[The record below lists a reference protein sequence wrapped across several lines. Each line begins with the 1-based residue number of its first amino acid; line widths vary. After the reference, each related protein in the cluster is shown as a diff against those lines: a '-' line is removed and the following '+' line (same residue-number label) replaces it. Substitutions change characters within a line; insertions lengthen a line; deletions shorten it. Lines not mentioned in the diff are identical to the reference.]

1 MSRLDQL
8 IAKLCPEGVEYKEI
22 ASIASRISSG
32 GTPNTSN
39 QDFYSGEIPWLRT
52 QEVDWTDIYDT
63 SVKISE
69 EAIVSSSAK
78 WIPTNCVI
86 VAMYGATAAK
96 VAINKIPLTTN
107 QACCNIEVDPTKALY
122 KFVFYCLC
130 NSYKV
135 LKAMGQGSQSN
146 INAKIVKEFR
156 IPVPPLPVQEEIV
169 RILDCFTELEAE
181 LEAELETR
189 KKQYEHYRDTLLNL
203 GKPTGCSRIDQ
214 LIEKLCPKGV
224 SYKPLKEIA
233 EIKRGV
239 RVVKNQ
245 LSETKGFPVFQ
256 NSLTPLGYNKTAN
269 VPANSTFVIAAGAAG
284 EIGYSIHKFWAADD
298 CYYFNSELL
307 NNRFL
312 YHVLSRNQ
320 HLILSKVRKAS
331 IPRLARSVLEQV
343 NIPLLPLRV
352 QEEIVRIL
360 DRFDKLCNDL
370 SVGLPAEIEARRKQ
384 YEYYRDKLL
393 TFKELEA

>member
-1 MSRLDQL
+1 MSRIEKL
-8 IAKLCPEGVEYKEI
+8 IEELCPEGVLHKPLKEI
-22 ASIASRISSG
+22 AKIERGVRVVKSQLSETEGFPVFQNSLTPLGYNNKANVPANSTFVIAAGAAGEVGYSKQEFWAADDCFHFNSNLLNNRFLYHVLLQNQQLLLSKVRKASIPRLARTALEQLIV
-32 GTPNTSN
+32 P
-39 QDFYSGEIPWLRT
+39 IPP
-52 QEVDWTDIYDT
+52 Q
-63 SVKISE
+63 
-69 EAIVSSSAK
+69 
-78 WIPTNCVI
+78 
-86 VAMYGATAAK
+86 
-96 VAINKIPLTTN
+96 
-107 QACCNIEVDPTKALY
+107 
-122 KFVFYCLC
+122 
-130 NSYKV
+130 
-135 LKAMGQGSQSN
+135 
-146 INAKIVKEFR
+146 
-156 IPVPPLPVQEEIV
+156 PVQEEIV

-189 KKQYEHYRDTLLNL
+189 KKQYEHYRDTLLNS